1 MRQAVINPDAD
12 GDVPALEDEV
22 VEEDKEDEGEDAEKE
37 DSSEEEVVRVKEP
50 RNREKPKT
58 QEKKRKSTTEMAQ
71 EAYERYLDDSDR
83 GRPLEAKMMRCMEI
97 FLDM

>member
-22 VEEDKEDEGEDAEKE
+22 VEEDKEDTEKE
-37 DSSEEEVVRVKEP
+37 DSSEEEVVRAKEP
-50 RNREKPKT
+50 RNREKHKT
-58 QEKKRKSTTEMAQ
+58 QEKKRKSKTEMAR

-83 GRPLEAKMMRCMEI
+83 GRPLEAKMVRCI
-97 FLDM
+97 DKFLDM